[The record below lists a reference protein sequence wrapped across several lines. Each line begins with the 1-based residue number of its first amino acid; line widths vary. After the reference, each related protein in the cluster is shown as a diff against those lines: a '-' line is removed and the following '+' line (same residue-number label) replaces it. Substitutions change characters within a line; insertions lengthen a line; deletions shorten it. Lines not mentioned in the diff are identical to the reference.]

1 MTETTTPRENTAV
14 LAFYNKWGAWI
25 CSAQLKSVI
34 RMKWMHQG
42 GFGKHQKLLTMVER
56 FMNIKL
62 KPTTEPPLKSHL
74 LSEM

>member
-1 MTETTTPRENTAV
+1 
-14 LAFYNKWGAWI
+14 
-25 CSAQLKSVI
+25 
-34 RMKWMHQG
+34 MKWMHQG